1 MSIELQRIT
10 DLVWEV
16 PKRPPMR
23 VPGRIFADRRLL
35 PNIQQDKAAEQVA
48 NVACLPGIV
57 GYALAMPDA
66 HWGYGF
72 PIGGV
77 AATDPDEG
85 GVISPGGVGYDIN
98 CGCRI
103 MTTRLTFADIKPQ
116 LKQLVAGLYRD
127 IPSGVGSH
135 GAIPKLDDRAMRL
148 VLESG
153 ARWAVAEGYGAEADL
168 DTTEEGGCLAGADA
182 SAVSERAKARGQGQV
197 GTLGGGNHFVE
208 LGVVERIFDE
218 AAAAVFGLHE
228 GQVTLAI
235 HSGSRGLGYQVC
247 DDYLQVMA
255 QATARYQIHL
265 PDRQLACA
273 PVQSPEGQ
281 QYLAAMAAAANYA
294 WANRQV
300 MMELAR
306 RSLQHTLA
314 LSPRDLG
321 GRLLYDVCH
330 NIAKMET
337 HVVDGR
343 ARRLCVHRKGATRA
357 FPGSRDEVPPVYRT
371 AGQPVL
377 VPGDMGTGTFVCA
390 GTEGAIEQTFGSSC
404 HGAGRVLSR
413 TAARKAQSLNSLME
427 ELAQHGVVLM
437 ARDKKAVTEE
447 APGAYKDIDA
457 VAEVLEKA
465 GIGHRVARIRPV
477 GVVKG

>member
-1 MSIELQRIT
+1 VDIELKKIS
-10 DLVWEV
+10 DVVWEI

-23 VPGRIFADRRLL
+23 VPGRIFADTRLL

-77 AATDPDEG
+77 AATDPEDD

-98 CGCRI
+98 CGCRM
-103 MTTRLTFADIKPQ
+103 MTTNLPFTEIAPQ
-116 LKQLVAGLYRD
+116 LKKLVAGLYRD
-127 IPSGVGSH
+127 IPCGVGSE
-135 GAIPKLDDRAMRL
+135 GAIPKLDDRAMRK
-148 VLESG
+148 VLETG
-153 ARWAVAEGYGAEADL
+153 AQWVIHQGYGTEADL
-168 DTTEEGGCLAGADA
+168 DTTEERGCMTSADA
-182 SAVSERAKARGQGQV
+182 STVSDRAKARGQTQV

-208 LGVVERIFDE
+208 LGVVEHVLDE
-218 AAAAVFGLHE
+218 AAAQVYGLWE
-228 GQVTLAI
+228 GQVTLTI

-247 DDYLQVMA
+247 DDYLQVMS
-255 QATARYQIHL
+255 QAAARYKISL

-273 PVQSPEGQ
+273 PVNSPEGR

-306 RSLQHTLA
+306 RSLQHTLQI
-314 LSPRDLG
+314 SPRDLG
-321 GRLLYDVCH
+321 GHLLYDVCH

-337 HVVDGR
+337 HIVEGR
-343 ARRLCVHRKGATRA
+343 PRRLCVHRKGATRA
-357 FPGSRDEVPPVYRT
+357 FPGSREEVPPIYRSV
-371 AGQPVL
+371 GQPIL
-377 VPGDMGTGTFVCA
+377 VPGDMGTGTYVCA
-390 GTEGAIEQTFGSSC
+390 GTEGALEQTFGSSC

-413 TAARKAQSLNSLME
+413 TAARKAQTSSALFE
-427 ELAQHGVVLM
+427 ELEHRGIVLM
-437 ARDKKAVTEE
+437 ARNRHAITEE